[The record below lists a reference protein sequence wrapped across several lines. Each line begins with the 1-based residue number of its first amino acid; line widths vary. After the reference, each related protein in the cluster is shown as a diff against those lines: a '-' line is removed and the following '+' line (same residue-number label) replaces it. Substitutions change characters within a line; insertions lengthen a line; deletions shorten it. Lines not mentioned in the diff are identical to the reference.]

1 MKKRLFSVLTCL
13 ALCLSLLPTAAL
25 AAEVGQTVYV
35 GGVELTT
42 TADNSVVYAKTSTD
56 GTVTAGGSEDD
67 YSIKWDGE
75 TLTLKGAEISGGDN
89 GISREGS
96 LQLVLEGTNTI
107 SGYATGIQVTGD
119 LTVSSASGSS
129 GSLEVFATIY
139 AQSVS
144 YTHLTLPTTRLV

>member
-25 AAEVGQTVYV
+25 AVEVDQTVYV

-56 GTVTAGGSEDD
+56 GTVTAEGASAGN
-67 YSIKWDGE
+67 YSIVWDGE

-107 SGYATGIQVTGD
+107 SGYATGDRRSHRQQRFREQWFAGGLCHD
-119 LTVSSASGSS
+119 LCSICC
-129 GSLEVFATIY
+129 LRY
-139 AQSVS
+139 LRHRQS
-144 YTHLTLPTTRLV
+144 